1 MSIFETKRLQV
12 RQLTLADLPGFQVM
26 QGNANVM
33 KYTTGQPQSPEQSSS
48 DLAEFIAFY
57 DAADNETW
65 IWAVTT
71 KTGAYAGTCAL
82 FRNERG
88 ENEIAYRLNES
99 HWGRGYGQELAEGL
113 IDYCLDDLALEYVVA
128 HAAVDNLASVKILDR
143 SRLTFVA
150 EIKIEEK
157 NWVERHYRSL
167 KEPSE

>member
-12 RQLTLADLPGFQVM
+12 RRLTLSDLRVFQIM
-26 QGNANVM
+26 QGNASVM
-33 KYTTGQPQSPEQSSS
+33 KYTTGKPQSPEQSSS
-48 DLAEFIAFY
+48 DLAQIIAFY
-57 DAADNETW
+57 DAEENETW

-71 KTGAYAGTCAL
+71 KAGAFAGTCAL

-88 ENEIAYRLNES
+88 ENEIAYRLDES
-99 HWGRGYGQELAEGL
+99 CWDRGYGQELAEGI

-150 EIKIEEK
+150 EIDNEEK
-157 NWVERHYRSL
+157 NWVERHYQSL
-167 KEPSE
+167 IEPSG